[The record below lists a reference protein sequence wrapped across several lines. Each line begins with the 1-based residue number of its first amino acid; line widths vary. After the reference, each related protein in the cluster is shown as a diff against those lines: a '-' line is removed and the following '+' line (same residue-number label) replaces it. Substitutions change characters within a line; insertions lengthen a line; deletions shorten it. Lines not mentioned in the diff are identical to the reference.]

1 LQRRPAFGTWPFY
14 SSFPKGPHIS
24 KTFNCVKY
32 REMRLFYM
40 SLVRPPG
47 GSRTHKDDVNT
58 CDAVTPVPALLLLGE
73 DRFSL
78 GRSLGVSTASC
89 GKFLGFRLW

>member
-1 LQRRPAFGTWPFY
+1 
-14 SSFPKGPHIS
+14 
-24 KTFNCVKY
+24 
-32 REMRLFYM
+32 MRLFYM

-58 CDAVTPVPALLLLGE
+58 CDAVTPVPELLLLGE

-78 GRSLGVSTASC
+78 GRSLGVSTPSNDGAPTRPLCSAC
-89 GKFLGFRLW
+89 VSTFDLSVSGSGAAEMDVGSDEEEDDDG